1 MQGTTPGICVAFRAV
16 APEGLH
22 LLADPQLALVLQ
34 QQLSAARATWPKLT
48 ISDEAFVAFLAER
61 SGPSGLPSLAH
72 AADLLLACACIA
84 GDHAALSAFHA
95 EYERVVTR
103 VLQRRAGS
111 FGAIDDVRQAVFE
124 KLLVAADGAR
134 PKLADYRGT
143 GSLKSWVASVAMTTL
158 LMTRRSQLRRR
169 EQSGDDDDPIVS
181 HVLQSGPELHYL
193 KDRYRA
199 PIQAAIVSA
208 LGQLADRERVLL
220 RLHLCE
226 RMSIDRLGEMYGVN
240 RATAARWLA
249 SARQSLLQTTR
260 LEIQSGLG
268 ISDSE
273 CDSILN
279 LVRSQLE
286 VSLARHL
293 IS

>member
-1 MQGTTPGICVAFRAV
+1 MIPGICVAFRTV
-16 APEGLH
+16 AAEDLQQM
-22 LLADPQLALVLQ
+22 ADPQLALALQ
-34 QQLSAARATWPKLT
+34 EQLSAARAAWPTLA
-48 ISDEAFVAFLAER
+48 ISDEDFVAFLAER
-61 SGPSGLPSLAH
+61 SGPSGLPPLAH

-84 GDHAALSAFHA
+84 GDRGALSAFHA
-95 EYERVVTR
+95 HYDRVVTR
-103 VLQRRAGS
+103 VLQRRAGN

-124 KLLVAADGAR
+124 KLLVAADGER
-134 PKLADYRGT
+134 PKLGDYRGT

-169 EQSGDDDDPIVS
+169 EQPTDDQDPIVD

-193 KDRYRA
+193 KVRYRG
-199 PIQAAIVSA
+199 PVEAAIVSA

-240 RATAARWLA
+240 RATAARWLVN
-249 SARQSLLQTTR
+249 ARQALLRATR
-260 LEIQSGLG
+260 LEIRRGLG
-268 ISDSE
+268 VSDGE

-279 LVRSQLE
+279 LVHSQLD

-293 IS
+293 GG